1 MIVTIISENCKYDVG
16 TVIELPDVVGKR
28 WIEQGKAKKYEPTA
42 ETDVKNYKTA
52 ERSYKEIKKL
62 DDSQT
67 TKESNSQTDER
78 E

>member
-42 ETDVKNYKTA
+42 KTDVKNYKTA

-67 TKESNSQTDER
+67 TKESNSQKQKIK
-78 E
+78 

>member
-42 ETDVKNYKTA
+42 KTDVKNYKTVKK
-52 ERSYKEIKKL
+52 SYKKIKK
-62 DDSQT
+62 SG
-67 TKESNSQTDER
+67 NSQMKERGNSQSDER